1 MTMSVSWGM
10 GWREAEA
17 EDEEYMY
24 WREAEHEGYMYW
36 REAEHEGY
44 MYCSIALE
52 FVVILLRLSV
62 SLGKAHLGRA
72 DVTRHRPARPSHAEE
87 KRGTLLASTSDSRV
101 PNCW

>member
-1 MTMSVSWGM
+1 MERGGSGGRGIHVL
-10 GWREAEA
+10 E
-17 EDEEYMY
+17 
-24 WREAEHEGYMYW
+24 REAEHEGYMYW

-44 MYCSIALE
+44 MSCSIALE

-87 KRGTLLASTSDSRV
+87 KRGTLLASTSDSRL